1 MRRGGEKRGDDRI
14 EGSALLSRGGHAM
27 SASCP
32 PHKSAVEE
40 MHTIPICLPACPS
53 ACPRA
58 ARRRHGC
65 LGAHG
70 PRPRRSSAFQTDRTL
85 LLLLLLHSAQSGAAE
100 KMTSELTLCMHRSA
114 LSVHSSFIL
123 LIFILRD
130 APLLC
135 PPFIQDRVAAMI
147 ILDGK
152 YPHISLNHMCI
163 TQRNESFFLEP
174 INRIR
179 KGLQKPKSRKYEPLL
194 LQSSWSSDSSNPS
207 FP

>member
-1 MRRGGEKRGDDRI
+1 
-14 EGSALLSRGGHAM
+14 M

-40 MHTIPICLPACPS
+40 MHTIPICLAACPLS
-53 ACPRA
+53 LRLA
-58 ARRRHGC
+58 ARGEEASWVSWRSW
-65 LGAHG
+65 
-70 PRPRRSSAFQTDRTL
+70 PRRRSSAFQTDRTL

-179 KGLQKPKSRKYEPLL
+179 KGLQKPKSHRKYEPLL

>member
-1 MRRGGEKRGDDRI
+1 MQCRRAAPRI
-14 EGSALLSRGGHAM
+14 KVQWRRCTRSPSAW
-27 SASCP
+27 
-32 PHKSAVEE
+32 
-40 MHTIPICLPACPS
+40 LPARCPS

-70 PRPRRSSAFQTDRTL
+70 PRRRSSAFQTDRT

-152 YPHISLNHMCI
+152 YPHISLNHMCMI

-179 KGLQKPKSRKYEPLL
+179 KGL
-194 LQSSWSSDSSNPS
+194 
-207 FP
+207 